1 MRDFARGRPS
11 GYDRPVEA
19 FARRLVAAARAG
31 EADEILIVGHSAG
44 GLTAPIVTT
53 RALDLDPDLGRH
65 GPRVTLVTV
74 GSLLLVG
81 AGAFAS
87 STALQRTQPG
97 AAADGSQ
104 PDERGR
110 FMAILGLV
118 LCAFFALVILA
129 MAVPRVVLDACQQ

>member
-1 MRDFARGRPS
+1 MGAAPD
-11 GYDRPVEA
+11 VEV
-19 FARRLVAAARAG
+19 ARRWFDAPAGIAVQWFGILAGPAAWFLDQQVSYSIVQWVCG
-31 EADEILIVGHSAG
+31 GGPHFVLHLI
-44 GLTAPIVTT
+44 
-53 RALDLDPDLGRH
+53 
-65 GPRVTLVTV
+65 TV